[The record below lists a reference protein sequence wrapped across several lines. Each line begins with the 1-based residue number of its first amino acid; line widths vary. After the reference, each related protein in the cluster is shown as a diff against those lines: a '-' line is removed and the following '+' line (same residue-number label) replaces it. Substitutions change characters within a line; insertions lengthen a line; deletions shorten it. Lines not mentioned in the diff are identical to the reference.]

1 MRFKSLGMSVVLGI
15 GAGLMA
21 AAVLVRLFENRFIYF
36 PPRFPE
42 GFPSPESYGLKV
54 EEVWL
59 TAEDGV
65 RLNAWYLPNT
75 SSSKVLLVFHGNA
88 ENLGYSLPR
97 LRYLARLGTSLLAVD
112 YRGYGRSEGAPNE
125 AGIYRDAEAAYR
137 YLVERRGCS
146 PKNIFVYGQ
155 SLGSAVAI
163 DLASRHECGGLIVES
178 AFTSGRE
185 LARRMFRIPFFEYL
199 PKSRFDSLAKIAR
212 VQAPVLVI
220 HGSRDNVFP
229 SSMAERLYR
238 AAPGAKSF
246 LLVEGAGHD
255 DVFLTGGEHYLNAI
269 GSVIDLR
276 QGTPPA

>member
-1 MRFKSLGMSVVLGI
+1 MSVVLGI
-15 GAGLMA
+15 GAGLVA

-125 AGIYRDAEAAYR
+125 AGIYRDA
-137 YLVERRGCS
+137 
-146 PKNIFVYGQ
+146 
-155 SLGSAVAI
+155 LGSAVAI
-163 DLASRHECGGLIVES
+163 ELASRHECGGLIVES
-178 AFTSGRE
+178 AFTSARE

-212 VQAPVLVI
+212 VQASVLVI
-220 HGSRDNVFP
+220 HGSRDQVFP